1 MEADPAMLAESH
13 AVLVGVS
20 AYEYA
25 EFPPIRAA
33 RNSLEAMRSVLSD
46 PALCAWPP
54 ERITV
59 IANPVSA
66 AGLATT
72 IADLAESTTG
82 VLLLYYVG
90 HGVLSAH
97 GELCLTVTS
106 TRPDRP
112 KISGLPW
119 DTLADVLRGCPAHT
133 RLAILDCCFAGQAV
147 EALTGGGDP
156 GLADIVHVEGVY
168 TLTATTR
175 NHAAHVPPPG
185 QQDTVC
191 TSFTSELRD
200 LIRSGIPG
208 KAPQLTFSDIYP
220 VLHQRLRAKG
230 LPVPSQHG
238 TDTARQFPF
247 TANAA
252 APTELQG
259 QGVPAENQGSPA
271 AAQSGAA
278 PGQSGAAPGQ
288 SGAAPAQSGPAPAQ
302 SDAEPAQGAADPVQG
317 DTESDQAGPSRHG
330 DIVTNALRA
339 THSITDESV
348 KARALVA
355 VAQALE
361 ATDPERSGRLIADA
375 ERVAQAIS
383 EPVRKASALADV
395 AGPLATIAPD
405 RAESAAGSI
414 TDESLKARALAGVA
428 EALAATDP
436 ERSGRLFADAERIA
450 RAIPSAARKSSAL
463 AGVAEALT
471 GSDSDHAER
480 VAHSITEP
488 TLTAAVLTTLARSVA
503 ESDPDRAGRLAADAE
518 RVAQSITGA
527 SFRAPATAAVARALA
542 TADPYRAGRLI
553 ADAEHIA
560 QSIPD
565 PARKAAA
572 LAAVAEGLA
581 AIDPGHAERVAQSI
595 TGADSRALAL
605 AAVARALAAT
615 TPHRAA

>member
-1 MEADPAMLAESH
+1 MVADPAMLAESH

-33 RNSLEAMRSVLSD
+33 RNSLKAMRSLLSD
-46 PALCAWPP
+46 PALCAWPA

-66 AGLATT
+66 ADLATT
-72 IADLAESTTG
+72 IADLAESTAG
-82 VLLLYYVG
+82 ALLLYYVG

-119 DTLADVLRGCPAHT
+119 DTLADVLRSCPART

-147 EALTGGGDP
+147 EALTGGGGP
-156 GLADIVHVEGVY
+156 GLADLVHVEGVY

-191 TSFTSELRD
+191 TSFTGELRD

-220 VLHQRLRAKG
+220 VLQQRLRAKG

-252 APTELQG
+252 
-259 QGVPAENQGSPA
+259 VPAEPRGQGAPAEDQGSPA
-271 AAQSGAA
+271 AAQNDTE
-278 PGQSGAAPGQ
+278 PGPG
-288 SGAAPAQSGPAPAQ
+288 G
-302 SDAEPAQGAADPVQG
+302 AEPAQGGA
-317 DTESDQAGPSRHG
+317 ESAQDGAEPARSGPSPHA
-330 DIVTNALRA
+330 DIVTGALRA
-339 THSITDESV
+339 THSITDAGA

-375 ERVAQAIS
+375 ERVAEAIS
-383 EPVRKASALADV
+383 EPATKASALADV

-405 RAESAAGSI
+405 RAEHAAGSI

-428 EALAATDP
+428 GALAGTDP

-450 RAIPSAARKSSAL
+450 RAIPSAPKKASAL
-463 AGVAEALT
+463 AGVAEALAA
-471 GSDSDHAER
+471 SDADHAER

-488 TLTAAVLTTLARSVA
+488 MLAAAVLTTLARSVA
-503 ESDPDRAGRLAADAE
+503 EPDPDRAGRLVADAE
-518 RVAQSITGA
+518 RIAQSITGA
-527 SFRAPATAAVARALA
+527 SFRAPAT
-542 TADPYRAGRLI
+542 
-553 ADAEHIA
+553 
-560 QSIPD
+560 
-565 PARKAAA
+565 
-572 LAAVAEGLA
+572 AAVAEGLA

-595 TGADSRALAL
+595 TSADSRAVAL
-605 AAVARALAAT
+605 AAVAKT
-615 TPHRAA
+615 QS